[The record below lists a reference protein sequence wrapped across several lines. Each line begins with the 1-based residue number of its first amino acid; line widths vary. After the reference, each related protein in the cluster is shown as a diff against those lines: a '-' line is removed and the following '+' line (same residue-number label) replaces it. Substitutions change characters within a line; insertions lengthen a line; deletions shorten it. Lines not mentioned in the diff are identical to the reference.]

1 MRATNA
7 MVGWKLCFLVIV
19 LATLTGQSVQ
29 AQGVYKVGR
38 PATSAEI
45 ALWNLD
51 VAPDG
56 KNLPAGSGSVSQ
68 GREVYMAQC
77 AACHGAAGEGGA
89 GDRLSGGGGTL
100 ATPKPVRTV
109 GSYWPYATTL
119 FDYIRRAMPLHAPQS
134 LTASDV
140 YAVSG
145 FVLFLNGVVPEDAT
159 MDARTL
165 PAVKMPNRDGFVS
178 DPRPDVNS
186 SACYRDCVK

>member
-1 MRATNA
+1 MRATNS
-7 MVGWKLCFLVIV
+7 MFGWKPRLLVV
-19 LATLTGQSVQ
+19 MLATLTSYSAQ
-29 AQGVYKVGR
+29 AQGVYKMGR
-38 PATSAEI
+38 PATAADI
-45 ALWNLD
+45 ASWNLD

-56 KNLPAGSGSVSQ
+56 KNLPAGSGSVKQ
-68 GREVYMAQC
+68 GREVYTAQC
-77 AACHGAAGEGGA
+77 AACHGATGEGGA
-89 GDRLSGGGGTL
+89 GDRLSGGIGTL

-145 FVLFLNGVVPEDAT
+145 YVLFLNGVVQEDAT

-165 PAVKMPNRDGFVS
+165 SAVKMPNRDGFVS
-178 DPRPDVNS
+178 DPRPDVKS